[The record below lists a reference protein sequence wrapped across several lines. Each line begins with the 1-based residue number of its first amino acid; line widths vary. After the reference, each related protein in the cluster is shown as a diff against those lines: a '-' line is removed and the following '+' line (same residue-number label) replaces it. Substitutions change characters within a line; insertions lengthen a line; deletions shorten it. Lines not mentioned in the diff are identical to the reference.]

1 MVKVAATIALL
12 SVSVWCL
19 SAAYQLRVIEK
30 HLAATTMAVGDTLAK
45 VNLEL
50 DEMHRLTLEAGLT
63 AMEARKASK
72 KESEYLDKWNTQLA
86 QVMTDVHSVM
96 QETAG
101 TVASIQPV
109 TAAATSTLQTTQAT
123 VAQLQAPIAQANAD
137 FAQLQAP
144 IAQLNV
150 DLQALQPA
158 INHTDAT
165 MDHVA
170 ATTADVQQAVHSY
183 LHPTWPQRILGWV
196 KTGVVTVGQIVF

>member
-12 SVSVWCL
+12 SVSVLCL

-63 AMEARKASK
+63 AMEARKASS
-72 KESEYLDKWNTQLA
+72 KESAYLDQWNKQVTQA
-86 QVMTDVHSVM
+86 MTDFHDVM
-96 QETAG
+96 LETGAAVG
-101 TVASIQPV
+101 SIPPV
-109 TAAATSTLQTTQAT
+109 AATTQQTI
-123 VAQLQAPIAQANAD
+123 AQLQAPIAQANAD

>member
-1 MVKVAATIALL
+1 MVKVAASIALL
-12 SVSVWCL
+12 SVSVLCL
-19 SAAYQLRVIEK
+19 SAAYQLRIIEK
-30 HLAATTMAVGDTLAK
+30 HLSVTIMATGDTLTK

-63 AMEARKASK
+63 AMEARKASA
-72 KESEYLDKWNTQLA
+72 KEAGYLDTWNRELTQTLA
-86 QVMTDVHSVM
+86 NVNDTLLSAK
-96 QETAG
+96 TTIAG
-101 TVASIQPV
+101 LNGVT
-109 TAAATSTLQTTQAT
+109 TAAVGTLGSATTTLSA
-123 VAQLQAPIAQANAD
+123 LQSPI
-137 FAQLQAP
+137 AQLQAP

-196 KTGVVTVGQIVF
+196 KTGIVTVGQIVF

>member
-1 MVKVAATIALL
+1 MVKVAASIALL
-12 SVSVWCL
+12 SVSVLCL
-19 SAAYQLRVIEK
+19 SAAYQLRIIEK
-30 HLAATTMAVGDTLAK
+30 HLSVTIMATGDTLAK

-63 AMEARKASK
+63 AMEARKASA
-72 KESEYLDKWNTQLA
+72 KEAGYLDTWNRELTQTLA
-86 QVMTDVHSVM
+86 NVNDTLLSAK
-96 QETAG
+96 TTIAG
-101 TVASIQPV
+101 LNGVT
-109 TAAATSTLQTTQAT
+109 TAAVGTLGSATTTLSALQST
-123 VAQLQAPIAQANAD
+123 I
-137 FAQLQAP
+137 AQLQAP

-196 KTGVVTVGQIVF
+196 KAGVVTVGQIIF